1 LNHTIF
7 IAIGVRQG
15 DAFFMEKR
23 DDRTLLVDGGG
34 SVLAFP
40 KQFLKVTGKN
50 HVNILV
56 CTHNDSDHARG
67 VLGFLKGGLFAKEVW
82 LPASW
87 IDRLSDLIGNPE
99 NFWKE
104 LVADIEKLE
113 ANKVEDLDSIGEI
126 YAIMSVER
134 EGPLVEENA
143 ENLMKV
149 FQYGLQTYPSS
160 VLQLWKRVSK
170 LWLIDKR
177 YKLMV
182 EAVKASNL
190 IREIV
195 LAAYRSGSLIR
206 WYDYVGNSKHSKPS
220 GGISDFL
227 VPVNSVE
234 VTKISR
240 RKKSALEYVA
250 LTRVNKQSLVFM
262 SPRDDVSPSVLF
274 TADSDLSFHQ
284 AISWHEQ
291 MIITSPHHGSEDNS
305 YAYNRF
311 IRETQGKLNVVWVRS
326 DRRLSRRPGKS
337 YLAVSGDKYCTVCRG
352 SRLPTQNV
360 RLSFSKLNIAW
371 QPVNTRKCQC

>member
-1 LNHTIF
+1 MSPTIF

-15 DAFFMEKR
+15 DAFFLEKG
-23 DDRTLLVDGGG
+23 DRKLLVDGGN
-34 SVLAFP
+34 SLLSFP
-40 KQFLKVTGKN
+40 RQFLKTTCKN
-50 HVNILV
+50 HVDVLV

-67 VLGFLKGGLFAKEVW
+67 VLGFLKRLIAREVW

-87 IDRLSDLIGNPE
+87 MDRLSDLVSNPK

-113 ANKVEDLDSIGEI
+113 ENRVEDLDSIGEM
-126 YAIMSVER
+126 YAIIPVER

-143 ENLMKV
+143 ENLMKTI
-149 FQYGLQTYPSS
+149 QYGLQTYPFSGR
-160 VLQLWKRVSK
+160 QLWKRVFG
-170 LWLIDKR
+170 LWLLNKR
-177 YKLMV
+177 YRLMV
-182 EAVKASNL
+182 EATKASNL

-206 WYDYVGNSKHSKPS
+206 WYDYVGNSKQSKPS

-227 VPVNSVE
+227 VPVNAVE
-234 VTKISR
+234 VTKIR
-240 RKKSALEYVA
+240 HRKKSALEYVA
-250 LTRVNKQSLVFM
+250 LTRANKQSLVFM
-262 SPRDDVSPSVLF
+262 SPKDDVGPGVLF

-284 AISWHEQ
+284 VISWHEQ

-305 YAYNRF
+305 YAYTRF
-311 IRETQGKLNVVWVRS
+311 SRETQDKLNVIWVRS
-326 DRRLSRRPGKS
+326 DKRLSRRPGIS
-337 YLAVSGDKYCTVCRG
+337 YVAASGDKYCTVCRG

-371 QPVNTRKCQC
+371 QPINTRKCRC